1 MSDKIINDVKKRMTG
16 ALNSYKHDLAGLR
29 TGRASVNLLDSVTVE
44 AYGDIVPLSQIGSVS
59 VADARMLSVQVWDQ
73 NLVKVI
79 EKAIANSTL
88 GLNPSSDGN
97 LIRIPLPD
105 LNEER
110 RKELAKIAGQFAEK
124 AKVSLRNVR
133 RDGMDNLKKAEKEGE
148 LSQDE
153 QRDCEK
159 DVQKLTDDNVKEV
172 DSLLKIREKEIM
184 TT

>member
-1 MSDKIINDVKKRMTG
+1 MSDKIINDIKKRMTG
-16 ALNSYKHDLAGLR
+16 ALSAYRHDLSGLR

-44 AYGDIVPLSQIGSVS
+44 AYGDIVPLSQIGSVN
-59 VADARMLSVQVWDQ
+59 VADSRMLSVQVWDQ

-105 LNEER
+105 LTEER

-124 AKVSLRNVR
+124 AKVSIRNVR
-133 RDGMDNLKKAEKEGE
+133 RDGMDNLKKSEKNGD

-159 DVQKLTDDNVKEV
+159 EIQKITDDNVKEV